1 MGEGDAVA
9 LADGAED
16 VDLALVLA
24 DLAGGG
30 LGIAVGGA
38 GLRLR
43 RAGVSIDGVAHGLAV
58 DGDGVVG
65 VAAGGVEAPQ
75 GAVELVGVDAYQN
88 VADDVFAG
96 HLVAAAAVPA
106 TEPLAGARRQVGGPF
121 GHGLVAAR
129 AAQRGAGGDGEH
141 DGQRMAPALA
151 AARVV
156 DVGEVVGQGTHGV
169 GGDHGLQA
177 SVAVDGVEC
186 GPGQARPRGGDQGA
200 DEDQLR
206 RGRGGAVAAA
216 QATEAARAP
225 DAGPVR
231 GAVHRAAEARRIDEG
246 LQQHERVAEA
256 RRPVRRQPPF
266 AQRQHP
272 RAQIRHAPARQ
283 DQEAAIVGEQVLA
296 VVLRA
301 KVPTDPAVA
310 GAALQRRRRE
320 ADQRHPPVAPA
331 RGVPQRFADL
341 RRRPQVVVRRHQ
353 LPITPFRRRR
363 HRLHGNLAQLHSA
376 PGSASNCGR
385 FYTGSARM
393 SSIPPNPFFP
403 LAFPGWTNSPWA
415 TFSESVTVT
424 GTPQVALTIGAA
436 TRMAGYSSGSPG
448 TQLVFQYTVT
458 TTDEDPDGA
467 SIQANGLDAGGGAV
481 QKTGSSVDANLAHA
495 ARTNQSNHKVDGV
508 PPDFA
513 SLTAVGNRIVLT
525 LGEPLDVSPKPAP
538 EDFTVTVDGTPR
550 DVTAVSVSG
559 STVTL
564 TLDSAVS
571 AGEAVAITY
580 AGTGTHPIRD
590 AAQNTAPTLSSR
602 AVRDQTA
609 NVCDRTAQVRD
620 AIVARTSVSACADVT
635 AAHLA
640 AITWLNLGYESISE
654 LDSGDFSGLTALTSL
669 FLNNNNLTSLPDGLL
684 AGLDALEWL
693 WLHDNALTSLPAN
706 AVSGSPA
713 LLWLQLND
721 NELDSLDAALFAGL
735 TALEELD
742 LSGNA
747 LDTLPAGI
755 FSDLSALTFPQPG
768 R

>member
-38 GLRLR
+38 GLRRR

-169 GGDHGLQA
+169 GGDHGLRA

-206 RGRGGAVAAA
+206 RARGGAVAAA
-216 QATEAARAP
+216 HATEAARAP

-283 DQEAAIVGEQVLA
+283 DQEAAIVDEQVLA

-341 RRRPQVVVRRHQ
+341 RRRPQVVVHRHQ

-403 LAFPGWTNSPWA
+403 LAFPGWTNSPWDRRLW
-415 TFSESVTVT
+415 T
-424 GTPQVALTIGAA
+424 
-436 TRMAGYSSGSPG
+436 
-448 TQLVFQYTVT
+448 
-458 TTDEDPDGA
+458 
-467 SIQANGLDAGGGAV
+467 AN
-481 QKTGSSVDANLAHA
+481 H
-495 ARTNQSNHKVDGV
+495 
-508 PPDFA
+508 
-513 SLTAVGNRIVLT
+513 
-525 LGEPLDVSPKPAP
+525 GER
-538 EDFTVTVDGTPR
+538 TPR
-550 DVTAVSVSG
+550 KAVS
-559 STVTL
+559 
-564 TLDSAVS
+564 
-571 AGEAVAITY
+571 
-580 AGTGTHPIRD
+580 
-590 AAQNTAPTLSSR
+590 
-602 AVRDQTA
+602 
-609 NVCDRTAQVRD
+609 
-620 AIVARTSVSACADVT
+620 
-635 AAHLA
+635 
-640 AITWLNLGYESISE
+640 
-654 LDSGDFSGLTALTSL
+654 
-669 FLNNNNLTSLPDGLL
+669 
-684 AGLDALEWL
+684 
-693 WLHDNALTSLPAN
+693 
-706 AVSGSPA
+706 
-713 LLWLQLND
+713 
-721 NELDSLDAALFAGL
+721 
-735 TALEELD
+735 
-742 LSGNA
+742 
-747 LDTLPAGI
+747 
-755 FSDLSALTFPQPG
+755 
-768 R
+768 